1 VKKSTKII
9 AKPIFFDKSNAQQ
22 NPWNNVA
29 QKRVAICFCNKKTC
43 PIAQWAK
50 NSPKPVT
57 LVSLN
62 RDQCPM
68 LNSVLGKG

>member
-29 QKRVAICFCNKKTC
+29 QKRVAICFCNKK
-43 PIAQWAK
+43 PAQSRNGRK
-50 NSPKPVT
+50 IRPNLSPWSP
-57 LVSLN
+57 
-62 RDQCPM
+62 
-68 LNSVLGKG
+68 